1 MSQYISF
8 LLLKPV
14 RVRFLASVPNR
25 VLINIRVI
33 REGRKKRRRECASP
47 GKRSCSDTF
56 EKCNVEKKNVR
67 EKKTDLIHH

>member
-1 MSQYISF
+1 MTT
-8 LLLKPV
+8 LV
-14 RVRFLASVPNR
+14 E
-25 VLINIRVI
+25 
-33 REGRKKRRRECASP
+33 EGQFGKWRRECASP